1 MKIKNFLALFSVLL
15 IFSFYGCKHETIM
28 IDGKIDSSLKMTP
41 VEVEQ
46 LIDKENKETKNLKPD
61 NEARIVWANPDKKD
75 KTDYVL
81 IYIHGFSASCKEGYP
96 VNYDFA
102 KRYGMNLFCARLAEH
117 GLSDEKSLENLTPE
131 NYFNSAKRAVEL
143 GMQLGDKVILMS
155 TSTGG
160 TQSLVLAA
168 DNPDIVDA
176 LILYSP
182 NIDVAQK
189 SAHILSSKF
198 GYMIARVLKGKMIQY
213 DDPPEVQKYWQS
225 QYHLNGPRA
234 MIQLVEATMNP
245 ETFKKVKQPVFL
257 GYYYKNEE
265 EKDPT
270 VSVDALLKMYDK
282 LGTPPDK
289 KMKTAFPDAG
299 CHPIASSIYNK
310 HYKEVEQKTYEFAE
324 KILGLKPVTNK

>member
-1 MKIKNFLALFSVLL
+1 MKYLFWISIVFAFL
-15 IFSFYGCKHETIM
+15 FYGCKKPKPM
-28 IDGKIDSSLKMTP
+28 IDGKIDTSLNLTP
-41 VEVEQ
+41 QEVEQ
-46 LIDKENKETKNLKPD
+46 LIKNENDTTKNLKPD
-61 NEARIVWANPDKKD
+61 NEARIIWADPDKKE
-75 KTDYVL
+75 KTDWVL

-117 GLSDEKSLENLTPE
+117 GLADKEPLANLTAE

-143 GMQLGDKVILMS
+143 GRLLGDKVLLMS

-168 DNPDIVDA
+168 DNPNVIDG

-182 NIDVAQK
+182 NIDVIQK
-189 SAHILSSKF
+189 SAHMLSSDI
-198 GYMIARVLKGKMIQY
+198 GYSIARIFKGKMIIY

-225 QYHLNGPRA
+225 EYHLNGPAA
-234 MIQLVEATMNP
+234 MIRLVEETMTP

-257 GYYYKNEE
+257 GYYYKSEE

-270 VSVDALLKMYDK
+270 VSVDALLKMFDE

-289 KMKTAFPDAG
+289 KMKVAFPDAG

-310 HYKEVEQKTYEFAE
+310 NYKKVEEKTFEFAE
-324 KILGLKPVTNK
+324 KILGLKPVK

>member
-1 MKIKNFLALFSVLL
+1 MINNKTVLL
-15 IFSFYGCKHETIM
+15 ILFLVFTVSSCKNHDIM
-28 IDGKIDSSLKMTP
+28 FDGKLDTSLNLKP

-46 LIDKENKETKNLKPD
+46 LLKKQNDTTKDLKPD
-61 NEARIVWANPDKKD
+61 NEAKIVWANPDKKD
-75 KTDYVL
+75 KTEYVL

-96 VNYDFA
+96 VNYNFA

-117 GLSDEKSLENLTPE
+117 GLSGEAPLEKLTPE

-143 GMQLGDKVILMS
+143 GRLLGDKVILMS

-160 TQSLVLAA
+160 TLSLKLAA
-168 DNPDIVDA
+168 DNPDLIDA

-182 NIDVAQK
+182 NVDVVDK
-189 SAHILSSKF
+189 KAHLMSSKF
-198 GYMIARVLKGKMIQY
+198 GYFIGRVINGKMITY

-225 QYHLNGPRA
+225 FYHLNGVRS
-234 MIQLVEATMNP
+234 MIILVEELMIP
-245 ETFKKVKQPVFL
+245 ETFHNVKQPLFL

-270 VSVDALLKMYDK
+270 VSIEAMLDMFNE

-289 KMKTAFPDAG
+289 KVKVAFADAG
-299 CHPIASSIYNK
+299 CHPIASEIYNK
-310 HYKEVEQKTYEFAE
+310 NYKEVEIKTYEFAE
-324 KILGLKPVTNK
+324 NILSLKPVGN